1 MLIIML
7 TQLLFKKG
15 DGRKRLQ
22 GSCIINLKGG
32 VTMLKIQDI
41 SKSFG
46 DLKALR
52 DVSFDVSDGQ
62 ILGLIG
68 QNGAGKSTTF
78 HSILNFLHYQGTITW
93 NGTPITEGVF
103 DQIGYLPEERS
114 LMPKL
119 TIEQQI
125 IYLARLKDKPA
136 KEIRPQIDEWL
147 QKFAVK
153 GVKKDKI
160 KDLSKGNQ
168 QKVQLICTL
177 IHHPKLIILDELFS
191 GLDPVNS
198 DLLKQ
203 AILEAKAQGA
213 AIIFS
218 SHDME
223 NVEEI
228 CDKLVM
234 LRNGQVVLNG
244 TVREVRE
251 SFGKTRIFV
260 TTDWTKEALAQLPH
274 ILQVKYLEEKRY
286 MLDLD
291 DETAGPEIFDQ
302 LTKGKYIEEFSQQPP
317 TLNEIFRL
325 KVGETDE

>member
-1 MLIIML
+1 
-7 TQLLFKKG
+7 
-15 DGRKRLQ
+15 
-22 GSCIINLKGG
+22 
-32 VTMLKIQDI
+32 MLKIQHI
-41 SKSFG
+41 QKNFG
-46 DLKALR
+46 DLKALK
-52 DVSFDVSDGQ
+52 DVSFDVADGQ

-78 HSILNFLHYQGTITW
+78 HSILNFLNYEGTITW
-93 NGTPITEGVF
+93 NDQPITESVF
-103 DQIGYLPEERS
+103 DEIGYLPEERS

-125 IYLARLKDKPA
+125 IYLARLKNKTA
-136 KEIRPQIDEWL
+136 KEIRPQINQWL

-153 GVKKDKI
+153 GMKKDKI

-177 IHHPKLIILDELFS
+177 IHNPKLIILDEPFS
-191 GLDPVNS
+191 GLDPVNA

-203 AILEAKAQGA
+203 AILAAKERGA

-228 CDKLVM
+228 CDRLVM
-234 LRNGQVVLNG
+234 LRNGEVVLKG
-244 TVREVRE
+244 TVREVRQ

-260 TTDWTKEALAQLPH
+260 TTNWTKEQLHELPH
-274 ILQVKYLEEKRY
+274 VIKVEQHEEKRFS
-286 MLDLD
+286 LDLD
-291 DETAGPEIFDQ
+291 DETAGPEIFEE

-325 KVGETDE
+325 KAGEKHE

>member
-1 MLIIML
+1 MML
-7 TQLLFKKG
+7 
-15 DGRKRLQ
+15 R
-22 GSCIINLKGG
+22 
-32 VTMLKIQDI
+32 VEHI

-46 DLKALR
+46 DMKALN
-52 DVSFDVSDGQ
+52 DVSFTVNDGQ

-78 HSILNFLHYQGTITW
+78 HSILNFLKYQGKITW
-93 NGTPITEGVF
+93 HDQVINETVF
-103 DQIGYLPEERS
+103 DEIGYLPEERS

-125 IYLARLKDKPA
+125 IYLARLKNKSI
-136 KEIRPQIDEWL
+136 KEIRPQIGLWL
-147 QKFAVK
+147 KRFAVK
-153 GVKKDKI
+153 GVEKDKI

-177 IHHPKLIILDELFS
+177 IHHPKLIILDEPFS
-191 GLDPVNS
+191 GLDPVNA

-203 AILEAKAQGA
+203 AILTAKAEGA

-223 NVEEI
+223 NVEEL

-234 LRNGQVVLNG
+234 LRDGQVVLKG
-244 TVREVRE
+244 TVHDVRQ
-251 SFGKTRIFV
+251 SFGRIRITV
-260 TTDWTKEALAQLPH
+260 TTDWSQEQLQLLPH
-274 ILQVKYLEEKRY
+274 VTKVDRQEEKRY
-286 MLDLD
+286 ILSLD
-291 DETAGPEIFDQ
+291 DEDAGSEIFDQ
-302 LTKGKYIEEFSQQPP
+302 LTQGKYIEEFSQQPP

-325 KVGETDE
+325 KVGEAHE

>member
-1 MLIIML
+1 
-7 TQLLFKKG
+7 
-15 DGRKRLQ
+15 
-22 GSCIINLKGG
+22 
-32 VTMLKIQDI
+32 MLKIENINKNFDT
-41 SKSFG
+41 
-46 DLKALR
+46 LKALD
-52 DVSFDVSDGQ
+52 DVSFDVADGQ

-78 HSILNFLHYQGTITW
+78 HSILNFLNYQGTITW
-93 NGTPITEGVF
+93 NGQPITEAVF
-103 DQIGYLPEERS
+103 NEIGYLPEERS

-119 TIEQQI
+119 TVEQQI
-125 IYLARLKDKPA
+125 IYLARLKNKSA
-136 KEIRPQIDEWL
+136 KEIKPLIDVWL

-153 GVKKDKI
+153 GTKRDKI

-177 IHHPKLIILDELFS
+177 IHQPKLIILDEPFS

-203 AILEAKAQGA
+203 AILTAKDEGA

-244 TVREVRE
+244 TVREVRQ
-251 SFGKTRIFV
+251 SFGKTRILV
-260 TTDWTKEALAQLPH
+260 TTDWSKEQLMNLPH
-274 ILQVKYLEEKRY
+274 VTAVDLHEEKRFS
-286 MLDLD
+286 LTLD
-291 DETAGPEIFDQ
+291 DENAGSDIFDE
-302 LTKGKYIEEFSQQPP
+302 LTHGKYIEEFSQQPP
-317 TLNEIFRL
+317 TLNEIFRM
-325 KVGETDE
+325 KVGEKHE